1 MIFKDIVAYKRKEA
15 LSVAR
20 KYKAIKIAKDG
31 ILTGE
36 KNDPIICPIRSD
48 NCNINCA
55 WFSAEG
61 LILCCQTAV
70 IGAVGGKPVRS
81 FHLHT
86 GPLVY
91 DLDESL
97 DYNSEDDNGQ

>member
-1 MIFKDIVAYKRKEA
+1 M
-15 LSVAR
+15 AR

-31 ILTGE
+31 VLTGE
-36 KNDPIICPIRSD
+36 NDDPIICPVRNA

-55 WFSAEG
+55 WFSIDEG
-61 LILCCQTAV
+61 VLRCQNAV

-97 DYNSEDDNGQ
+97 LDHDSDNGNDQ

>member
-1 MIFKDIVAYKRKEA
+1 
-15 LSVAR
+15 VAR

-61 LILCCQTAV
+61 LILRCQTAV

>member
-1 MIFKDIVAYKRKEA
+1 M
-15 LSVAR
+15 AR

-31 ILTGE
+31 VLTGE
-36 KNDPIICPIRSD
+36 KDEPIICPVRST
-48 NCNINCA
+48 NCSINCA
-55 WFSAEG
+55 WFSIDEG
-61 LILCCQTAV
+61 VLRCQNAV
-70 IGAVGGKPVRS
+70 IGAVGKPVRS

-97 DYNSEDDNGQ
+97 MDYNLLENSSDNDQ

>member
-1 MIFKDIVAYKRKEA
+1 
-15 LSVAR
+15 VAR

-31 ILTGE
+31 FLTGE
-36 KNDPIICPIRSD
+36 KDDPIICPVRNA

-61 LILCCQTAV
+61 GVLRCQNAV

-91 DLDESL
+91 DLDGSLL
-97 DYNSEDDNGQ
+97 DYDSENSSDDGNGQ